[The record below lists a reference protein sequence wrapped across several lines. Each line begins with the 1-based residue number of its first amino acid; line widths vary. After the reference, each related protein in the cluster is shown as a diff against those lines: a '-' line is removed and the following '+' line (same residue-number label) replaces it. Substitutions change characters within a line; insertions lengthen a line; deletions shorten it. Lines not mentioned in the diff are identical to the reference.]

1 MLTRP
6 PPPSR
11 SRTLTGPR
19 PPRAPRRRDGERGS
33 VTVFTVVFAIAV
45 IFLLG
50 LIVDGGMALN
60 AKERAADI
68 AGQAARAAA
77 DDINVAA
84 LRAGTV
90 QINAQTACHPTAS
103 TLVSSY
109 AAKIRGGVDHVLSA
123 TMNGCALSQGGQTAT
138 VTVRITTTPLVPGV
152 LGSFT
157 ETAQASATVECG
169 ITQGVGCP

>member
-1 MLTRP
+1 MLTRM
-6 PPPSR
+6 
-11 SRTLTGPR
+11 
-19 PPRAPRRRDGERGS
+19 RAAASAGAWRERGS
-33 VTVFTVVFAIAV
+33 VTVYTVVFAIAV

-84 LRAGTV
+84 LRAGVV
-90 QINAQTACHPTAS
+90 QINTRTACHPTAS
-103 TLVSSY
+103 ALVSSY
-109 AAKIRGGVDHVLSA
+109 AARIRGGVDHVLSA
-123 TMNGCALSQGGQTAT
+123 QMNGCTLSRGGQMAT
-138 VTVRITTTPLVPGV
+138 VTVQITTTPLLPGV

-169 ITQGVGCP
+169 ITQGVTCP

>member
-1 MLTRP
+1 
-6 PPPSR
+6 
-11 SRTLTGPR
+11 
-19 PPRAPRRRDGERGS
+19 
-33 VTVFTVVFAIAV
+33 VYTVVFALAV

-77 DDINVAA
+77 DDINVGA
-84 LRAGTV
+84 LRGGAV
-90 QINAQTACHPTAS
+90 QINALTACRPTAS
-103 TLVSSY
+103 SLVSSY
-109 AAKIRGGVDHVLSA
+109 VAGIKGGVDHVLSA
-123 TMNGCALSQGGQTAT
+123 TMNACTLSGGGQTAT
-138 VTVRITTTPLVPGV
+138 VTVQITTTPLLPGV

-169 ITQGVGCP
+169 ITQGVKCP